1 MKNFLLLSVAV
12 IPMIYG
18 SAWAQM
24 NPPPV
29 WGECPKA
36 FQGFNVGANIGYGV
50 GGVTTKTQG
59 VATTKVRTIAVGQS
73 SKANNR
79 VDLRGVDG
87 GLSVGY
93 LHRFGSF
100 AAGLEFTANWVGS
113 STSGKA
119 TSTTTAIGGGLNG
132 LVTANASYRVRLE
145 NSLQLAAK
153 LGWVVDRMLP
163 FIKLGWDN
171 SLWKVSGTSN
181 FGGALTGSAITTANP
196 VHGSKSK
203 RFNAFLWG
211 AGVDFLMTRNF
222 TLGLEY
228 TGTIAGSQKMIK
240 NNVNSFSINPQYNK
254 FALTA
259 KYIFS

>member
-1 MKNFLLLSVAV
+1 MKNFLLFSVAV

-29 WGECPKA
+29 CGECPKA

-50 GGVTTKTQG
+50 GG
-59 VATTKVRTIAVGQS
+59 ATTKVKRFGTTIIKNALVTQGAQ
-73 SKANNR
+73 AGNR
-79 VDLRGVDG
+79 VDVRGVDG
-87 GLSVGY
+87 GLSIGY
-93 LHRFGSF
+93 LHRFCNFVSGID
-100 AAGLEFTANWVGS
+100 FTANWVGS
-113 STSGKA
+113 STSAKSV
-119 TSTTTAIGGGLNG
+119 STTTANG
-132 LVTANASYRVRLE
+132 ANIAGSVTARASYKIRLE

-153 LGWVVDRMLP
+153 LGWVIDRTLP

-171 SLWKVSGTSN
+171 SQWKISGTAVLGNS
-181 FGGALTGSAITTANP
+181 SPIRI
-196 VHGSKSK
+196 SKDK
-203 RFNAFLWG
+203 RLNAFLWG

-228 TGTIAGSQKMIK
+228 TGTIAGSKNIIK
-240 NNVNSFSINPQYNK
+240 NDDASVSLKPQYNK

-259 KYIFS
+259 KYIFG

>member
-18 SAWAQM
+18 SAWAQT
-24 NPPPV
+24 NIPPV
-29 WGECPKA
+29 CDECPKA

-50 GGVTTKTQG
+50 GGVR
-59 VATTKVRTIAVGQS
+59 TKVRNFGTTTVNNALVTQGAQAS
-73 SKANNR
+73 SR
-79 VDLRGVDG
+79 MDVRGVDG

-93 LHRFGSF
+93 LHRFCNF
-100 AAGLEFTANWVGS
+100 VAGIDFTANWVGS
-113 STSGKA
+113 STSA
-119 TSTTTAIGGGLNG
+119 RSIITTTANG
-132 LVTANASYRVRLE
+132 ANIAGSVTARASYKIRLE

-153 LGWVVDRMLP
+153 LGWVIDRTLP

-171 SLWKVSGTSN
+171 SQWKISGTAVLGN
-181 FGGALTGSAITTANP
+181 NSAFH
-196 VHGSKSK
+196 VSRDK

-222 TLGLEY
+222 TLGAEY
-228 TGTIAGSQKMIK
+228 TGTIAGDKNIIK
-240 NNVNSFSINPQYNK
+240 SNDAAVSMKPQYNK